1 MAQVKGGSVMSGSS
15 VAALR
20 GIAKKGRTLSQKNIL
35 AFVSDREI
43 QGYRYASVPARQGRL
58 TLWRLGRCL
67 AYSVSTEKFPPRS
80 WGWSCLEK
88 EWLVLQGCLRNW
100 YSGANQEK

>member
-1 MAQVKGGSVMSGSS
+1 MSGSS

-58 TLWRLGRCL
+58 TLGRLGRCL
-67 AYSVSTEKFPPRS
+67 AYSVSTKKFPPRS
-80 WGWSCLEK
+80 WGRSDLRK
-88 EWLVLQGCLRNW
+88 EWSALQWHLRNLDR
-100 YSGANQEK
+100 GAKHER